1 MSKSFREL
9 VEAINKRAETSSHS
23 EKEFSFDDKAH
34 GPKPAGEVEFAAT
47 QGYPVKVGSENDKV
61 YVYPKTDDLLNARKM
76 KQANHSNTTNG
87 ERSVVSQ
94 GSSKMNDASGFKDK
108 QMPANYGDKRQGDMK
123 PVRGP
128 SSVETYKE
136 ENQTFAELFNRTQS
150 EVNEEQIV
158 EDVASMLMKISH
170 TGKPGEV
177 TFDDGDTTTVNVTT
191 AKRMMETYSK
201 LNSQNAEKFRSTI
214 NGSATG
220 FLKMM
225 KFSGD
230 K

>member
-1 MSKSFREL
+1 M
-9 VEAINKRAETSSHS
+9 
-23 EKEFSFDDKAH
+23 
-34 GPKPAGEVEFAAT
+34 
-47 QGYPVKVGSENDKV
+47 
-61 YVYPKTDDLLNARKM
+61 
-76 KQANHSNTTNG
+76 
-87 ERSVVSQ
+87 
-94 GSSKMNDASGFKDK
+94 
-108 QMPANYGDKRQGDMK
+108 
-123 PVRGP
+123 
-128 SSVETYKE
+128 
-136 ENQTFAELFNRTQS
+136 FNRTQS